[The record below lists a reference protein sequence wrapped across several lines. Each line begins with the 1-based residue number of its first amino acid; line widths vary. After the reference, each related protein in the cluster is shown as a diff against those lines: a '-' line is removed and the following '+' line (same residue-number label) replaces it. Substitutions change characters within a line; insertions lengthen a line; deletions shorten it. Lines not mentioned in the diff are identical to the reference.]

1 VINVDVN
8 VDVNLDWCVVMSSEY
23 ELLTYKEIVDRL
35 GIKMTSARQ
44 TVSRRGWRRV
54 KQNDG
59 TVKVHVP
66 VAYLQRQSE
75 VVVDAVDVNPVI
87 NVDVDMTV
95 EIEKLK
101 AENAYLHHRVADLEN
116 DRDAWKEIANKPWFK
131 RIF

>member
-1 VINVDVN
+1 
-8 VDVNLDWCVVMSSEY
+8 MSNEY
-23 ELLTYKEIVDRL
+23 ELLSYKEIVERL
-35 GIKMTSARQ
+35 GIKMASARQ

-59 TVKVHVP
+59 TVKVQVP
-66 VAYLQRQSE
+66 MTYLQRQS
-75 VVVDAVDVNPVI
+75 VAVDDAVDVNPVI
-87 NVDVDMTV
+87 NVDVDMSV
-95 EIEKLK
+95 EVEKLK

>member
-1 VINVDVN
+1 
-8 VDVNLDWCVVMSSEY
+8 MSSEY
-23 ELLTYKEIVDRL
+23 ELLTYKEIVERL
-35 GIKMTSARQ
+35 GIKMASARQ

-59 TVKVHVP
+59 TVKVQVP
-66 VAYLQRQSE
+66 VTYLQRQS
-75 VVVDAVDVNPVI
+75 VVVADAVDVNPVI
-87 NVDVDMTV
+87 NVDVDMSV
-95 EIEKLK
+95 EVEKLK